1 MFKATKNGV
10 DARPNRRILLVA
22 VSVGAGLIVAACS
35 SQGGGPTTTTA
46 DTTTTTIQ
54 DTTTT
59 TASPPTSAN
68 PPTDT
73 NDLASGS
80 GCKPGSE
87 GGLPD
92 GEWYGYLADVSSSEV
107 EFDLA
112 CWFSGDAAVTAA
124 SEDGA
129 ESPPPNDYYIR
140 NQSEALRSLAVD
152 GSAEVEYLAN
162 GGDPNSA
169 TTTSYEEWHAEWEI
183 DGFSPGYW
191 LTIEDGQV
199 TRIIQQYVP

>member
-1 MFKATKNGV
+1 M
-10 DARPNRRILLVA
+10 A
-22 VSVGAGLIVAACS
+22 VIVCAGLILAACS
-35 SQGGGPTTTTA
+35 SQGGDSTTTTE
-46 DTTTTTIQ
+46 DTTTTTMQ
-54 DTTTT
+54 DTSTTT
-59 TASPPTSAN
+59 GAPPTTGK

-87 GGLPD
+87 DSLPD
-92 GEWYGYLADVSSSEV
+92 GEWYGYLADVSSPEV

-112 CWFSGDAAVTAA
+112 CWFTGEAAVAAA

-129 ESPPPNDYYIR
+129 ESPPPNDYYVR
-140 NQSEALRSLAVD
+140 NQSEALRSLAVE

-162 GGDPNSA
+162 GGDPNTV
-169 TTTSYEEWHAEWEI
+169 TTTSYEEWHVEWEI

-199 TRIIQQYVP
+199 TRIVQQYVP